1 MGDRIRHKGRFIKKK
16 VLDKKLKI
24 KNALQEKRKG
34 NDDTSESNLCEG
46 IRLVD
51 LKFLGKKLKCVQCYE
66 VLCLEN
72 IVHEQH
78 LGLKSII
85 KVKCTKCETISVVPT
100 SKSHSVAGSQ
110 SKHSDVNTGVILGKF
125 NNYSIYI
132 IFDKK
137 KKNRSL
143 EFT

>member
-51 LKFLGKKLKCVQCYE
+51 LIFCIYCY
-66 VLCLEN
+66 N
-72 IVHEQH
+72 
-78 LGLKSII
+78 
-85 KVKCTKCETISVVPT
+85 
-100 SKSHSVAGSQ
+100 
-110 SKHSDVNTGVILGKF
+110 
-125 NNYSIYI
+125 
-132 IFDKK
+132 
-137 KKNRSL
+137 
-143 EFT
+143 